1 MIDVHCHMLP
11 GIDDGSKNVDMS
23 LEMIKMSADQGV
35 TGICFTPHFYAD
47 MNSPEE
53 FTARRDNALK
63 LLESR
68 LGELPVVPDYTVG
81 AEVHYFRGISRS
93 SAIERLCIG
102 KSNYILIEMPFRTWQ
117 PYIIEEIEEL
127 SEVSGMNI
135 IIAHIE
141 RYLDQDKK
149 LVRRIIDNPNLLK
162 QCNAEFFI
170 ERTAGKAFKML
181 KRGEIDLLGS
191 DSHNLGSRHPNLI
204 EASDIIEKK
213 FRKDVLSG
221 IWNNGRMILDSAKG
235 W

>member
-1 MIDVHCHMLP
+1 MLP

-23 LEMIKMSADQGV
+23 LEMIRSSVEQGV

-53 FTARRDNALK
+53 FIARRDEALR

-68 LGELPVVPDYTVG
+68 LGELPEVPDYTVG

-93 SAIERLCIG
+93 GSIETLCIG

-127 SEVSGMNI
+127 AEVSGMNL
-135 IIAHIE
+135 IIAHVE
-141 RYLDQDKK
+141 RYMDQDKK
-149 LVRRIIDNPNLLK
+149 LYRRIVENPNLMM

-170 ERTAGKAFKML
+170 ERTSGKAMKML

-191 DSHNLGSRHPNLI
+191 DSHNLGSRHPNLL
-204 EASDIIEKK
+204 EASDIIERK
-213 FRKDVLSG
+213 FRTDVLG
-221 IWNNGRMILDSAKG
+221 RIWNNGRMIMDSAKG

>member
-1 MIDVHCHMLP
+1 MLP

-81 AEVHYFRGISRS
+81 AEVHYFRGMSR
-93 SAIERLCIG
+93 AEDLEKLCIG
-102 KSNYILIEMPFRTWQ
+102 RSDYILIEMPFRDWQ
-117 PYIIEEIEEL
+117 PVFIDEIEEISTVL
-127 SEVSGMNI
+127 GLHV

-141 RYLDQDKK
+141 RYMDQDKK
-149 LVRRIIDNPNLLK
+149 LVRRLVDNPNLLI

-170 ERTAGKAFKML
+170 DKKTASKAVKFLKKGK
-181 KRGEIDLLGS
+181 IDLLGS
-191 DSHNLGSRHPNLI
+191 DSHNLDERRPNLA
-204 EASDIIEKK
+204 EARAIIEKVDK
-213 FRKDVLSG
+213 KGALDH
-221 IWNNGRMILDSAKG
+221 IERMSRTVFEQAL
-235 W
+235 